1 MAIILV
7 AVAVSI
13 VFDILVLLVLL
24 SRMLVTETFVDKS
37 TYNHSFNA
45 SFKSYPILKPPAA
58 KAAVTAVLA
67 PTGPVCPACPVCPV
81 CPVCPTPPP
90 CPACPT

>member
-58 KAAVTAVLA
+58 KAAATVLA
-67 PTGPVCPACPVCPV
+67 PTGPVCPV